1 MEDLAQQVFKTLENK
16 NLFELAQIRFV
27 SKREEMIR
35 YRNGQPYNNSRSL
48 ANGVG
53 IRIRVDGAWG
63 FSATDN
69 LDDLLKTAE
78 DAYKVAKASSSV
90 KRAKKVDLAPEPV
103 YKDRYLV
110 RIDKNPFDLD
120 FSEKAGLIKEA
131 NTRIMDESS
140 VIRFAESYYRCREQ
154 KINFYSSDG
163 NNIEQLLL
171 FTGAMNSAVA
181 SAEGEIQRRALE
193 DTKSRGWE
201 TIDMYDMLGT
211 AEEVAKD
218 AVTLVT
224 KAEKCPSG
232 KKTLILEPFQ
242 LGLTIHESCGHPAE
256 LDRVLG
262 YEADFAGTSWL
273 TPEKLNNLQ
282 YGNEKINIT
291 QDPSM
296 EDVLGH
302 FKYDDEG
309 VKTRAVP
316 IIKEGKFVGYE
327 SDREHAGLMGF
338 DRSSGNSK
346 AGEFSDVPIIRMNN
360 LFLEADPNGYK
371 DIDDMIADTK
381 DGIYG
386 LNWKSHSIDDKRL
399 NFQFA
404 TQIGYLIKNGE
415 IVKPLRNVT
424 YQAITPEFWGATSGL
439 TKTSKI
445 YGLPYC
451 GKGSPKMQTGYVS
464 HGGPWGRFEDVKVGV
479 A

>member
-282 YGNEKINIT
+282 YEEMECLGNCGGCC
-291 QDPSM
+291 SC
-296 EDVLGH
+296 
-302 FKYDDEG
+302 G
-309 VKTRAVP
+309 V
-316 IIKEGKFVGYE
+316 
-327 SDREHAGLMGF
+327 F
-338 DRSSGNSK
+338 D
-346 AGEFSDVPIIRMNN
+346 
-360 LFLEADPNGYK
+360 
-371 DIDDMIADTK
+371 
-381 DGIYG
+381 
-386 LNWKSHSIDDKRL
+386 
-399 NFQFA
+399 
-404 TQIGYLIKNGE
+404 
-415 IVKPLRNVT
+415 
-424 YQAITPEFWGATSGL
+424 
-439 TKTSKI
+439 
-445 YGLPYC
+445 
-451 GKGSPKMQTGYVS
+451 
-464 HGGPWGRFEDVKVGV
+464 
-479 A
+479 